1 MHWFIVIPYYFL
13 GAIFL
18 AALLAVASRL
28 LHARAALDGLAAV
41 ASLGSIG
48 ALTVLLGSGVIAI
61 DDLTMLPVLAL
72 GVGSFILAGIDQLLA
87 SHRPLASEEES
98 RDRVMRSKNIA
109 FRQRAAG
116 RRAATQQHHGRSPSA

>member
-28 LHARAALDGLAAV
+28 LRAQAALDDLAPV

-48 ALTVLLGSGVIAI
+48 ALAILLGAGVIAI
-61 DDLTMLPVLAL
+61 DDLTIPPLLIL
-72 GVGSFILAGIDQLLA
+72 GVGSFILAGIDQLLT
-87 SHRPLASEEES
+87 SHRPLASEEQS
-98 RDRVMRSKNIA
+98 QGRGSIA
-109 FRQRAAG
+109 PH
-116 RRAATQQHHGRSPSA
+116 TH

>member
-28 LHARAALDGLAAV
+28 LRARTPLDDLAAV
-41 ASLGSIG
+41 ASLGSIV
-48 ALTVLLGSGVIAI
+48 ALTALLGSGVIAI
-61 DDLTMLPVLAL
+61 EDLTMLPVLAL

-87 SHRPLASEEES
+87 PHHPLASEEAAP
-98 RDRVMRSKNIA
+98 DRGSIA
-109 FRQRAAG
+109 PH
-116 RRAATQQHHGRSPSA
+116 TH